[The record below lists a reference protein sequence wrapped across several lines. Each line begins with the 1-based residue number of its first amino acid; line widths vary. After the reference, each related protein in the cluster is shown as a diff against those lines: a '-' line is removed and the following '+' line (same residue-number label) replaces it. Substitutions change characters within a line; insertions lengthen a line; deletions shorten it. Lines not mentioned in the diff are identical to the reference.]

1 MATKKAAGTAS
12 NLTDSN
18 PKYLGIK
25 KNHGQFVI
33 AGNILVRQRGTNFRP
48 GTNVGIGKDHTL
60 FSLINGKVVF
70 THKRKDNFDFT
81 STVRKVVNVIPEVQ
95 AVKAPRVKKETSEKS
110 VSAKKS
116 KTTKADDLE
125 IIEGVGPKIN
135 TLLIKAGIKT
145 FADLASAKKAT
156 LESILEK
163 AGPRFKTHSPETWA
177 EQAALLRDGKMEEFK
192 KLTKELV
199 AGKRA

>member
-12 NLTDSN
+12 NLTDSK

-48 GTNVGIGKDHTL
+48 GTNVGVGKDHTL

-70 THKRKDNFDFT
+70 THKRKDNFDYT

-95 AVKAPRVKKETSEKS
+95 AVKTVKVKTSEPVKAKKVPTVKKTKT
-110 VSAKKS
+110 AK
-116 KTTKADDLE
+116 
-125 IIEGVGPKIN
+125 
-135 TLLIKAGIKT
+135 
-145 FADLASAKKAT
+145 
-156 LESILEK
+156 
-163 AGPRFKTHSPETWA
+163 
-177 EQAALLRDGKMEEFK
+177 
-192 KLTKELV
+192 
-199 AGKRA
+199 